1 MSLLEIALCYAGR
14 GWRIFPVHTTIG
26 GNCSCGRN
34 CGKDAGKHPRIRE
47 WQKHATSDAGQITRW
62 WTKWPEA
69 NIGLATG
76 SGLVIVDIDGEEN
89 LATLRH
95 LTAEHGPLPP
105 TLTAKTGRGL
115 HLYFS
120 GELAGSKTVEK
131 LLVRG
136 DGGYVLAPGSYHA
149 SGVYYQWVK
158 DIPLSPFPDWFA
170 QWLNNGA
177 KPIANGLNLGTK
189 PEYLQR
195 HTTKTSEKAIAALRT
210 PYNQLEEQ
218 RISAALA
225 VIPASCQRDPW
236 LHIGMALH
244 DLAWQRPDG
253 TDAGF
258 ELWDRWS
265 ATCPEKY
272 SLHDVETRWRSFGK
286 PGRAGITLGTLYH
299 IASQHGWQPPA
310 PRAAHPPAAGIP
322 TTTES
327 EVMPSDIRQPQRST
341 PETKPHLLNGAAGG
355 AAQVNGHHL
364 NGHTLP
370 PALTVPASSESP
382 LIQLNQKY
390 SVIGD
395 LGGKCMVMG
404 WAASKVDPNVHI
416 PSFQTFKSFA
426 ERYSHHYVETHKLK
440 NGQWVEEPQQ
450 LGAAWLKWGRR
461 VSYEGIDL
469 VPGGPQVLPNGY
481 YNLWQGF
488 SVTPAPGQWSLMRA
502 HIAKV
507 LANHDSVSLEYIIKW
522 AAWKLQNP
530 GEPTEAA
537 LVFKGTKGAGKG
549 TFARALRQLFGQH
562 GLQIYNS
569 KHLVGSFNGHFRNC
583 CLLYADEAFWAGDK
597 QGESTL
603 MGLITEPTIPIEQK
617 GIDVV
622 DWKNHIGIVMTTN
635 AEWVVPARHDE
646 RRYAV
651 FQVSDQ
657 HSRDESY
664 FKALRRE
671 LDNGGLAAML
681 HDLLRIDLK
690 DWHPRRIPQTEA
702 LQQQKLRSLDPRYE
716 WFEDLLQNGVLP
728 TGTQDHYI
736 VSSFIVSNMARE
748 SVPRLKD
755 ISSTALG
762 RFLDEQGC
770 EKVHNTKGNGWRFDK
785 LAEHRVRWER
795 RFGTWKWSYKGEDWI
810 RK

>member
-1 MSLLEIALCYAGR
+1 MSLLEFALCYAGR
-14 GWRIFPVHTTIG
+14 GWRVFPVHTTLG
-26 GNCSCGRN
+26 GFCSCGKD
-34 CGKDAGKHPRIRE
+34 CGKDAGKHPRIRK
-47 WQKHATSDAGQITRW
+47 WQEQATTDPAQV
-62 WTKWPEA
+62 TKWWSRWPDA

-76 SGLVIVDIDGEEN
+76 HGLVIVDIDGEEN
-89 LATLRH
+89 LATLRR
-95 LTAEHGPLPP
+95 LTGEHGPLPP

-120 GELAGSKTVEK
+120 GELASSKTVEK

-136 DGGYVLAPGSYHA
+136 EGGYVLAPGSYHA

-158 DIPLSPFPDWFA
+158 DIPLSPIPDWFM
-170 QWLNNGA
+170 QWLNSTTNPA
-177 KPIANGLNLGTK
+177 ANGLGLGTK

-195 HTTKTSEKAIAALRT
+195 HTTKISQKASAALKT
-210 PYNQLEEQ
+210 THNLLEEQ
-218 RISAALA
+218 RISSALA

-244 DLAWQRPDG
+244 DLDWQRPDG
-253 TDAGF
+253 TDIGF

-272 SLHDVETRWRSFGK
+272 SLHDVEIRWRSFGK

-310 PRAAHPPAAGIP
+310 PRAVNP
-322 TTTES
+322 EQ
-327 EVMPSDIRQPQRST
+327 EVMPSAPHGNTSQPAETTPRSV
-341 PETKPHLLNGAAGG
+341 PESDGA
-355 AAQVNGHHL
+355 QPVNSHKL
-364 NGHTLP
+364 NGHALP
-370 PALTVPASSESP
+370 TELTTISSSESP
-382 LIQLNQKY
+382 LIQLNKKY

-404 WAASKVDPNVHI
+404 WVASKVDPSVHV

-426 ERYSHHYVETHKLK
+426 ERFSHNYVETHKLK

-488 SVTPAPGQWSLMRA
+488 SVAPKPGKWPLMRE

-507 LANHDSVSLEYIIKW
+507 LANQDSASLEYIVKW
-522 AAWKLQNP
+522 AAWKVQHP
-530 GEPTEAA
+530 GDPTEAA
-537 LVFKGTKGAGKG
+537 LVFKGAKGAGKG

-635 AEWVVPARHDE
+635 HEWVVPARHDE

-657 HSRDESY
+657 HSRDEAY
-664 FKALRRE
+664 FKALRHE
-671 LDNGGLAAML
+671 LDNGGMAAML
-681 HDLLRIDLK
+681 YDLLRVELG

-728 TGTQDHYI
+728 TGNQDSYLVPSYI
-736 VSSFIVSNMARE
+736 VANMARE

-755 ISSTALG
+755 ISTTALG

-770 EKVHNTKGNGWRFDK
+770 EKVHGGKGNGWRFDR
-785 LAEHRVRWER
+785 LNEHRVRWER
-795 RFGTWKWSYKGEDWI
+795 RFGNWKWSYQGEDWI
-810 RK
+810 IK